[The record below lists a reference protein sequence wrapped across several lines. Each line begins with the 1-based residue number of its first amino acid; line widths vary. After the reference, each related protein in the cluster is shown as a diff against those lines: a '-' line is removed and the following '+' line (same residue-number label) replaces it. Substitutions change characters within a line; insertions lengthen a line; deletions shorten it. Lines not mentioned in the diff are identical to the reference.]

1 MMMDKEKLS
10 RSLNAADKI
19 KKLLFNYDLE
29 LVAAR
34 SELQLVNSKIDRYQ
48 DSTNKRN
55 RNIYLANKIEKI
67 KIEEFIRQLGKAKNE
82 TWNDLEQILNTYTP
96 RYRTLW
102 IMRFIKGMSYEEIS
116 ADTNYSISNV
126 RKIIDRMNRD
136 LIDYFEG
143 VDFNENTK

>member
-48 DSTNKRN
+48 NSTNKRN